1 MAKAPLGFRQKL
13 YYRFE
18 YMLISAVLGLLSVL
32 PFAPRRR
39 VAGWVFSRL
48 VAPLARYDRRI
59 RANLADVRPELSAQE
74 VEAHVRDVPYNVGQ
88 TLSELFS
95 PKDLAQMARQTALSG
110 PGLAALRTAQAERRP
125 SILVSGHYGNYDIIR
140 SALIQEGLA
149 IGGFYR
155 PMNNPYFN
163 DVYVKTISQI
173 GTPLFPRGR
182 EGMSKMVRFLKSG
195 GTLAILIDQ
204 RMGNGVDASFFG
216 KRASTAT
223 SVADLAIKY
232 NAVVVPCYA
241 TRHAEGFE
249 ANFEAPI
256 EHGAPMEMIQALNDS
271 LEAQVRQN
279 STQWF
284 WIHRRWK

>member
-1 MAKAPLGFRQKL
+1 MAKAPLTFRQKL

-18 YMLISAVLGLLSVL
+18 YGCISAVLGLLSVL
-32 PFAPRRR
+32 PFETRRR
-39 VAGWVFSRL
+39 VSGWIFSRI

-59 RANLADVRPELSAQE
+59 RDNLANVRPELTEAE
-74 VEAHVRDVPYNVGQ
+74 VEAHVREVPYNVGQ

-95 PKDLAQMARQTALSG
+95 PQDVARMAKHTPLVGRGLDDLRQ
-110 PGLAALRTAQAERRP
+110 AQAEGRP

-140 SALIQEGLA
+140 SALIQEGLNV
-149 IGGFYR
+149 GGFYR

-173 GTPLFPRGR
+173 GTPLFPRGSA
-182 EGMSKMVRFLKSG
+182 GMAKMVRFLKSG

-204 RMGNGVDASFFG
+204 RMGNGVDVTFFG
-216 KRASTAT
+216 RRASTAT

-241 TRHAEGFE
+241 TRTAEGFE
-249 ANFEAPI
+249 AVFEDPI
-256 EHGAPMEMIQALNDS
+256 AHGEPRDMIQALNDS
-271 LEAQVRQN
+271 LEAQVRKH